1 MSVAKKAVD
10 STIRKILSYT
20 AEIILSIILL
30 IIICLPL
37 VFVVPMW
44 LQHVLL
50 GVPRGSLLLDPVALF
65 GLDGAFWITSLLG
78 LISIGLGFLFVSR
91 SESRVAEGEDK
102 EGMVSDE
109 EIVDAVLEEIEEEEE
124 GIEDELEEEEEE
136 EEVDIEDDEEIEDSD
151 SDD

>member
-1 MSVAKKAVD
+1 VAKKAVD

-65 GLDGAFWITSLLG
+65 GLDGAFWVTSLLG
-78 LISIGLGFLFVSR
+78 LISVGLGFLFVSR

-102 EGMVSDE
+102 EGMVTDE

-124 GIEDELEEEEEE
+124 GIEEEEE
-136 EEVDIEDDEEIEDSD
+136 EEVDIEDDEEIEDSE

>member
-1 MSVAKKAVD
+1 LSVAKKAVD

-65 GLDGAFWITSLLG
+65 GLDGAFWVTSLLG
-78 LISIGLGFLFVSR
+78 LISVGLGFLFVSR

-102 EGMVSDE
+102 EGMVTDE

-124 GIEDELEEEEEE
+124 GIEEEEE
-136 EEVDIEDDEEIEDSD
+136 EEVDIEDDEEIEDSE